1 MCLIAVGAFCMMSRW
16 LNSIDPEIK
25 LLPAFLLSHIT
36 NFAICMMAL
45 LLFGFVVLCFGGRL
59 RIVSIAAL
67 LIAVL
72 GIIYECLLPFLNTP
86 DIWDAVFGVAGTAVA
101 YIYLIILKKEW
112 LDRKVDNFQFD
123 EMTNPLSAPSDCF
136 SIG

>member
-1 MCLIAVGAFCMMSRW
+1 MQNKEAKKKYLIIYSCLIAFSAFCMMSRW
-16 LNSIDPEIK
+16 LNSIDPGIK
-25 LLPAFLLSHIT
+25 LLPGFLLSHIT

-45 LLFGFVVLCFGGRL
+45 LIFGFVVLCFGGRL

-101 YIYLIILKKEW
+101 YIYLIILKRNGLIAK
-112 LDRKVDNFQFD
+112 
-123 EMTNPLSAPSDCF
+123 
-136 SIG
+136 